1 VDRYR
6 EISLQRIL
14 YWPIELWSA
23 HGPLARL
30 GRFGGF
36 VASLCLA
43 AVIGHVWGRD
53 SGIQSLRQ
61 EQSHKLDVYVNALRD
76 VLLRYDYLPSVIS
89 LNRDVKDLMKEPDN
103 RERLQTVQKYLEQ
116 ASLNAGAT
124 AIYVMDVNGL
134 TVAASNWRESNS
146 FVGMNFSYRPYFKD
160 GLKGLHGRFY
170 GIGAANA
177 EPGYYSAYGIYDGAR
192 ILGVAAVK
200 INLER
205 IDESWLRGGDAVL
218 VSDGNGVVFLTSV
231 PQWRF
236 NTLNSLD
243 DETRKRLAATR
254 QYEAI
259 GTLRPI
265 GFTEEKRL
273 DAETMLVSAGRHIL
287 NLTGPNGLE
296 EYLAQGRTVPGT
308 DWRLTVLSS
317 ASSVERVALEASFA
331 ASFMVIFL
339 TLLAKYIDQWRRV
352 TETQRSAQAQLV
364 KTNDELERKVA
375 VRTFDLSSANG
386 RLLVEIAERRRAEEA
401 LKNTMEELVQAGK
414 MAALGQM
421 SAGVTHEL
429 NQPLVALHTLSDNAI
444 VFLERGQ
451 IDEVRGNLRLIAQL
465 VTRMGKIT
473 AQLKRFA
480 HKASLEMGPIEL
492 EGVIADALSLFEP
505 RLRAE
510 GVEVVTQVSQNTT
523 ARCDA
528 NRLEQVFVNLYS
540 NACDAMAKCTNRVLS
555 TIVTREE
562 NTIRIVVRDTGGGIP
577 PHVMPRLFEPFNTTK
592 QQGVGLGLG
601 LTISAGIVREFGG
614 TLKARNISGG
624 SEFAIELR
632 AYAEEL
638 ADA

>member
-1 VDRYR
+1 
-6 EISLQRIL
+6 
-14 YWPIELWSA
+14 
-23 HGPLARL
+23 
-30 GRFGGF
+30 
-36 VASLCLA
+36 
-43 AVIGHVWGRD
+43 VIGHRWGRD
-53 SGIQSLRQ
+53 NGIQSLRQ

-76 VLLRYDYLPSVIS
+76 VLLRYDYLPSVIA

-116 ASLNAGAT
+116 ASLNAQAT

-134 TVAASNWRESNS
+134 TIAASNWRESNS
-146 FVGMNFSYRPYFKD
+146 FVAMNFSYRPYFKD
-160 GLKGLHGRFY
+160 SLKGLHGRFY
-170 GIGAANA
+170 GVGAANA
-177 EPGYYSAYGIYDGAR
+177 EPGYYSAYGIYDGAK

-218 VSDGNGVVFLTSV
+218 VSDANGVVFLTSV

-243 DETRKRLAATR
+243 DATRVRLAATR
-254 QYEAI
+254 QYGAI

-265 GFTEEKRL
+265 GFTKEKRL
-273 DAETMLVSAGRHIL
+273 DAETMLVLAGRHIL
-287 NLTGPNGLE
+287 NITGPNGLE
-296 EYLAQGRTVPGT
+296 EYLAQDRTVPGT

-317 ASSVERVALEASFA
+317 TASVERVALEAA
-331 ASFMVIFL
+331 CAVSFMVIFL
-339 TLLAKYIDQWRRV
+339 TLLAKYVDQWRRV
-352 TETQRSAQAQLV
+352 TATQRCAQAQLV
-364 KTNDELERKVA
+364 KTNDELERKVV
-375 VRTFDLSSANG
+375 VRTIDLSSANE

-401 LKNTMEELVQAGK
+401 LKSTMEELVQAGK

-451 IDEVRGNLRLIAQL
+451 VDEVRGNLRLIAQL
-465 VTRMGKIT
+465 VIRMGKIT
-473 AQLKRFA
+473 AQLKKFA
-480 HKASLEMGPIEL
+480 RKATLEMGPIEL

-510 GVEVVTQVSQNTT
+510 GVEVVTQVSKNTT

-528 NRLEQVFVNLYS
+528 NRLEQVLVNLYS
-540 NACDAMAKCTNRVLS
+540 NACDAMAKCTHRVLS

-577 PHVMPRLFEPFNTTK
+577 AHVMPRLFEPFNTTK

-632 AYAEEL
+632 AYAEEF

>member
-1 VDRYR
+1 
-6 EISLQRIL
+6 
-14 YWPIELWSA
+14 
-23 HGPLARL
+23 
-30 GRFGGF
+30 
-36 VASLCLA
+36 
-43 AVIGHVWGRD
+43 
-53 SGIQSLRQ
+53 
-61 EQSHKLDVYVNALRD
+61 
-76 VLLRYDYLPSVIS
+76 
-89 LNRDVKDLMKEPDN
+89 
-103 RERLQTVQKYLEQ
+103 
-116 ASLNAGAT
+116 
-124 AIYVMDVNGL
+124 MDVNGL

-492 EGVIADALSLFEP
+492 EGVIADALSLFEASKWSP
-505 RLRAE
+505 
-510 GVEVVTQVSQNTT
+510 
-523 ARCDA
+523 
-528 NRLEQVFVNLYS
+528 
-540 NACDAMAKCTNRVLS
+540 K
-555 TIVTREE
+555 
-562 NTIRIVVRDTGGGIP
+562 
-577 PHVMPRLFEPFNTTK
+577 
-592 QQGVGLGLG
+592 
-601 LTISAGIVREFGG
+601 
-614 TLKARNISGG
+614 
-624 SEFAIELR
+624 
-632 AYAEEL
+632 
-638 ADA
+638 

>member
-1 VDRYR
+1 
-6 EISLQRIL
+6 
-14 YWPIELWSA
+14 
-23 HGPLARL
+23 
-30 GRFGGF
+30 
-36 VASLCLA
+36 
-43 AVIGHVWGRD
+43 
-53 SGIQSLRQ
+53 
-61 EQSHKLDVYVNALRD
+61 
-76 VLLRYDYLPSVIS
+76 
-89 LNRDVKDLMKEPDN
+89 
-103 RERLQTVQKYLEQ
+103 
-116 ASLNAGAT
+116 
-124 AIYVMDVNGL
+124 
-134 TVAASNWRESNS
+134 
-146 FVGMNFSYRPYFKD
+146 
-160 GLKGLHGRFY
+160 
-170 GIGAANA
+170 
-177 EPGYYSAYGIYDGAR
+177 
-192 ILGVAAVK
+192 
-200 INLER
+200 
-205 IDESWLRGGDAVL
+205 
-218 VSDGNGVVFLTSV
+218 
-231 PQWRF
+231 
-236 NTLNSLD
+236 
-243 DETRKRLAATR
+243 
-254 QYEAI
+254 
-259 GTLRPI
+259 
-265 GFTEEKRL
+265 
-273 DAETMLVSAGRHIL
+273 
-287 NLTGPNGLE
+287 
-296 EYLAQGRTVPGT
+296 
-308 DWRLTVLSS
+308 
-317 ASSVERVALEASFA
+317 
-331 ASFMVIFL
+331 
-339 TLLAKYIDQWRRV
+339 
-352 TETQRSAQAQLV
+352 
-364 KTNDELERKVA
+364 
-375 VRTFDLSSANG
+375 
-386 RLLVEIAERRRAEEA
+386 
-401 LKNTMEELVQAGK
+401 
-414 MAALGQM
+414 M